1 MIIVITGPTGTG
13 KTYLSEVLAK
23 KYNALIVNA
32 DSRQVYR
39 YLNIGTAKLSSD
51 DITSNHY
58 LFDIVNPDEE
68 YNLYN
73 YQTDVRSIIDNNKD
87 KDIIIV
93 GGTGLYIKGSLYDYD
108 FKTDNKDK
116 ILYSALFIGLTTDRQ
131 VLYNK
136 IDNRVDKMFEDG
148 LLEEVKSLNKKYKD
162 NKILNNTIGYQELI
176 KYLNNEISFEE
187 AKDLIKKNSRHY
199 AKRQMTWFKN
209 QMNLKWFDV
218 NYDNFDKTVK
228 EVEKYI
234 EENR

>member
-51 DITSNHY
+51 KITSNHY